1 MSLNTQNLQSI
12 INFIWTVA
20 DDVLINKFLEN
31 QYQDVILPMTVL
43 RRLDLALE
51 PTKDKVLK
59 THKEFKK
66 KIDNVSGLLTSEL
79 HGSGLAFYN
88 TSQFTMKK
96 LLADPKNIDTNFL
109 DYLNGFSE
117 NVQDIITKFKFR
129 NQLKTFEE
137 TGITFSLI
145 EKFCNPKVEL
155 SPDKISPMAMGYMF
169 EDLIRRF
176 NEKTNAAAGRHF
188 TPREIIELMT
198 HLVYL
203 PVKNK
208 IQKGTFLVY
217 DPCAGSGAML
227 TQSKLFA
234 TNPEGEIKS
243 KATFHLYGQE
253 NTGEMYAVC
262 KSDMLLKGED
272 PDKIKFGS
280 TLSEYGFDPDLKFNF
295 MLTNPPYGTTWKQ
308 DIDNLNVGTEQKVS
322 IVDKRFNLPVKNYKG
337 ELEENCLTS
346 RSNDG
351 QLMFLLHMIS
361 KMKSPKD
368 GGSRIASVHNASALF
383 NGEPGSGESMIRQ
396 YIIEN
401 DLLETVIALPPDMF
415 YNTNI
420 SSFILV
426 VTNIKSEERKGK
438 IQLINATQFWEKM
451 DKPLGKKRKQLS
463 PSQIEDL
470 TNTYLSF
477 KESQNSLIFNNDEFG
492 YKQINI
498 FEPLKDKD
506 GIVLKDNK
514 GNILPDKETKL
525 IENVP
530 INSDIKKHIEKNVK
544 PIISNVIYDTK
555 KYKIGYDIPFPK
567 FFFEKNESKYPSELL
582 KVIREIKINLIR
594 QKADRFFNQF
604 VSDLVVSHSEKMYW
618 LSNYPREWPILKAKY
633 IFKEISIKNTEEQ
646 QLLSVTQD
654 QGVIPRDL
662 LDKDVMNPS
671 DDISGFKLVHVGD
684 FVISLR
690 SFQGGLEFS
699 EYEGLV
705 SPAYTVLKN
714 KKDID
719 TSFYKFLF
727 KSTAFISALQT
738 LISGIR
744 DGKSIKYK
752 DFGEMYIPYPPI
764 ELQTKIGNELSN
776 DAELQE
782 IENQILLITK
792 TFLEAN
798 YKFNSSSKLEIAA
811 EARENYSM
819 R

>member
-1 MSLNTQNLQSI
+1 MSLNTQSLQPI

-59 THKEFKK
+59 TYNEFKS

-129 NQLKTFEE
+129 NQLKTFED

-203 PVKNK
+203 PVKDK

-253 NTGEMYAVC
+253 NTGEMYATC

-280 TLSEYGFDPDLKFNF
+280 TLSEYGFEADLKFNF
-295 MLTNPPYGTTWKQ
+295 MLTNPPYGTSWKQ
-308 DIDNLNVGTEQKVS
+308 DIDNLNVGTEKKIS
-322 IVDKRFNLPVKNYKG
+322 IVDKRFNLKIKNFKG
-337 ELEENCLTS
+337 ELEETCLTS

-351 QLMFLLHMIS
+351 QLMFMLHMLS
-361 KMKSPKD
+361 KMKDPKD
-368 GGSRIASVHNASALF
+368 GGSRIASVQNGSALF
-383 NGEPGSGESMIRQ
+383 TGDAGSGESGIRQ
-396 YIIEN
+396 YILEN
-401 DLLETVIALPPDMF
+401 DLLECIIQLPNDIF
-415 YNTNI
+415 YNTGI
-420 SSFILV
+420 ATYVWII
-426 VTNIKSEERKGK
+426 TNVKDEKRKGK
-438 IQLINATQFWEKM
+438 VQLINASTEEFYKNM
-451 DKPLGKKRKQLS
+451 RKPLGEKRLELLPEHIIKIQELYFAFEENKYSKIFDDSDFGFYQITVHQPERDEKGKIIHDAKGNPKSDSELKDFEKVPMKENIKDYFKREVLTFAPDAWYDDKKMKVGYE
-463 PSQIEDL
+463 I
-470 TNTYLSF
+470 SF
-477 KESQNSLIFNNDEFG
+477 TKYF
-492 YKQINI
+492 YKH
-498 FEPLKDKD
+498 EPLRDLADIEKD
-506 GIVLKDNK
+506 IML
-514 GNILPDKETKL
+514 LEKETDGL
-525 IENVP
+525 L
-530 INSDIKKHIEKNVK
+530 
-544 PIISNVIYDTK
+544 
-555 KYKIGYDIPFPK
+555 
-567 FFFEKNESKYPSELL
+567 NEI
-582 KVIREIKINLIR
+582 V
-594 QKADRFFNQF
+594 A
-604 VSDLVVSHSEKMYW
+604 
-618 LSNYPREWPILKAKY
+618 
-633 IFKEISIKNTEEQ
+633 
-646 QLLSVTQD
+646 
-654 QGVIPRDL
+654 
-662 LDKDVMNPS
+662 
-671 DDISGFKLVHVGD
+671 
-684 FVISLR
+684 
-690 SFQGGLEFS
+690 
-699 EYEGLV
+699 
-705 SPAYTVLKN
+705 
-714 KKDID
+714 
-719 TSFYKFLF
+719 
-727 KSTAFISALQT
+727 
-738 LISGIR
+738 
-744 DGKSIKYK
+744 
-752 DFGEMYIPYPPI
+752 
-764 ELQTKIGNELSN
+764 
-776 DAELQE
+776 
-782 IENQILLITK
+782 
-792 TFLEAN
+792 
-798 YKFNSSSKLEIAA
+798 
-811 EARENYSM
+811 
-819 R
+819 

>member
-1 MSLNTQNLQSI
+1 MSLNTQNLQPI

-43 RRLDLALE
+43 RRLDLAIE

-59 THKEFKK
+59 THKEYKS
-66 KIDNVSGLLTSEL
+66 KIDNLYGLLTSEQ
-79 HGSGLAFYN
+79 HGTGLAFYN
-88 TSQFTMKK
+88 TSKFTMKK

-129 NQLKTFEE
+129 NQLETFET

-203 PVKNK
+203 PVKDK

-227 TQSKLFA
+227 TQSKSFA

-308 DIDNLNVGTEQKVS
+308 DIDNLNVGSGKKVS
-322 IVDKRFNLPVKNYKG
+322 IIDKRFNLPIKNFKG
-337 ELEENCLTS
+337 ELEETCLTS

-351 QLMFLLHMIS
+351 QLMFMLHMLS
-361 KMKSPKD
+361 KMKDPKD
-368 GGSRIASVHNASALF
+368 GGSRIASVQNGSALF
-383 NGEPGSGESMIRQ
+383 TGDAGSGESGIRQ

-401 DLLETVIALPPDMF
+401 DLLECIVQLPNDIF
-415 YNTNI
+415 YNTGIATYVWII
-420 SSFILV
+420 SNV
-426 VTNIKSEERKGK
+426 KEEKRKGK
-438 IQLINATQFWEKM
+438 VQLINASGSEFFQKM
-451 DKPLGKKRKQLS
+451 RKSLGSKRNELT
-463 PSQIEDL
+463 SQHIEAI
-470 TNTYLSF
+470 
-477 KESQNSLIFNNDEFG
+477 QNMYFTFEENQYSKIFDNSDFGFYQITILQPERDE
-492 YKQINI
+492 
-498 FEPLKDKD
+498 
-506 GIVLKDNK
+506 K
-514 GNILPDKETKL
+514 GNILLDAKGKPKSDNNLKD

-530 INSDIKKHIEKNVK
+530 MKESIPEYFKREVQPFASDAW
-544 PIISNVIYDTK
+544 YDKTK
-555 KYKIGYDIPFPK
+555 MKVGYEIAFNKYFYHYDPLRSLNQIGKDILLL
-567 FFFEKNESKYPSELL
+567 EQETDGLL
-582 KVIREIKINLIR
+582 KEI
-594 QKADRFFNQF
+594 
-604 VSDLVVSHSEKMYW
+604 VE
-618 LSNYPREWPILKAKY
+618 
-633 IFKEISIKNTEEQ
+633 
-646 QLLSVTQD
+646 
-654 QGVIPRDL
+654 
-662 LDKDVMNPS
+662 
-671 DDISGFKLVHVGD
+671 
-684 FVISLR
+684 
-690 SFQGGLEFS
+690 
-699 EYEGLV
+699 
-705 SPAYTVLKN
+705 
-714 KKDID
+714 
-719 TSFYKFLF
+719 
-727 KSTAFISALQT
+727 
-738 LISGIR
+738 
-744 DGKSIKYK
+744 
-752 DFGEMYIPYPPI
+752 
-764 ELQTKIGNELSN
+764 
-776 DAELQE
+776 
-782 IENQILLITK
+782 
-792 TFLEAN
+792 
-798 YKFNSSSKLEIAA
+798 
-811 EARENYSM
+811 
-819 R
+819 

>member
-1 MSLNTQNLQSI
+1 MSLNTQNLQPI

-20 DDVLINKFLEN
+20 DDVLINKYLEN

-59 THKEFKK
+59 TYNDFKGK
-66 KIDNVSGLLTSEL
+66 LDNLSGLLTSEQ

-88 TSQFTMKK
+88 TSQYTMKK
-96 LLADPKNIDTNFL
+96 LLADPKNIDVNFL

-117 NVQDIITKFKFR
+117 NVQDIISKFKFR
-129 NQLKTFEE
+129 NQLERFEE

-203 PVKNK
+203 PVKDK

-234 TNPEGEIKS
+234 TDPEGEIKS
-243 KATFHLYGQE
+243 TATFHLYGQE
-253 NTGEMYAVC
+253 NTGEMYATC

-280 TLSEYGFDPDLKFNF
+280 TLSEYGFEPDLKFNF
-295 MLTNPPYGTTWKQ
+295 MLTNPPYGTSWKE
-308 DIDNLNVGTEQKVS
+308 DINKLNVGTEKQVS
-322 IVDKRFNLPVKNYKG
+322 IIDKRFNLKVRNFKG
-337 ELEENCLTS
+337 ELQESCLTS

-351 QLMFLLHMIS
+351 QLMFILHMLS
-361 KMKSPKD
+361 KMKDPKD

-383 NGEPGSGESMIRQ
+383 NGEPGSGESLTRQ

-401 DLLETVIALPPDMF
+401 DLLEAVIALPPDMF

-426 VTNIKSEERKGK
+426 LSNVKEDRRKGK
-438 IQLINATQFWEKM
+438 IQLINATHYFEKM

-463 PSQIEDL
+463 KKHIDEL
-470 TNTYLSF
+470 TMIYLNF
-477 KESQNSLIFNNDEFG
+477 KETENSLIFKNEEFG

-498 FEPLKDKD
+498 FEPLLENGKLVKDS
-506 GIVLKDNK
+506 K
-514 GNILPDKETKL
+514 GNVLPNKESKM

-530 INSDIKKHIEKNVK
+530 IDKEIKKHIDENVK
-544 PIISNVIYDTK
+544 PIINNVVYDDK

-567 FFFEKNESKYPSELL
+567 YFFEKNESKYPRELL
-582 KVIREIKINLIR
+582 KTIREIKLNLVR
-594 QKADRFFNQF
+594 QKADKFFNQY

-618 LSNYPREWPILKAKY
+618 LSNYPKQWEILKAKY
-633 IFKEISIKNTEEQ
+633 IFKEVSIKNSDKEQ
-646 QLLSVTQD
+646 PLLSVTQD

-671 DDISGFKLVHVGD
+671 DDLSGFKLVTIGD

-714 KKDID
+714 KKPLDER
-719 TSFYKFLF
+719 FFKFLF

-752 DFGEMYIPYPPI
+752 DFGEMYIPYPSI
-764 ELQTKIGNELSN
+764 QEQIQIGQELSN
-776 DAELQE
+776 DSELQE
-782 IENQILLITK
+782 IEEQIIKLTK
-792 TFLEAN
+792 EFLNFETVELN
-798 YKFNSSSKLEIAA
+798 D
-811 EARENYSM
+811 
-819 R
+819 